1 MSDKLRT
8 RCINPEDASG
18 SALRDRKSAFDVGS
32 SDDEGKRAMSA
43 ATDENKKSILLRLS
57 ALGN

>member
-1 MSDKLRT
+1 LRT
-8 RCINPEDASG
+8 RCINPEDASS